1 MDEPATKSDLVAA
14 VKAQIL
20 SLTLYFGAIISVGI
34 GLVVLIL
41 AAR

>member
-14 VKAQIL
+14 IKAQTL
-20 SLTLYFGAIISVGI
+20 SLTLYFGAMMSVGI
-34 GLVVLIL
+34 GLVVLML